1 MGELYRRAEEMRS
14 NLSPDVGRAHR
25 QSRRGVGH
33 ERPECVSQFVQRSVH
48 DMPVQPPHSTNRAA
62 AWSCGRESF
71 AGDSTGLDSKT
82 RWTRGLATG
91 PGAQELPYLGQVRV
105 AGAGEL
111 QQKGP
116 VMTSAR
122 QVEYSPIPSQSVCP
136 RHARNVT
143 ASVLPYS
150 HKTGP
155 KMGCNTLK
163 PVKILRISFPQP
175 HFFRRQSDSTR
186 RFSVAVEGQRT

>member
-1 MGELYRRAEEMRS
+1 MSARNAFLNSFNGVSMTC
-14 NLSPDVGRAHR
+14 PF
-25 QSRRGVGH
+25 SRRIPRT
-33 ERPECVSQFVQRSVH
+33 ERQRG
-48 DMPVQPPHSTNRAA
+48 AA
-62 AWSCGRESF
+62 GEKVLQAIRQ
-71 AGDSTGLDSKT
+71 GLDSKT